1 MRFSL
6 VNFWRQA
13 RRGHTGWPEQWRKAE
28 PARSYDVVIV
38 GGGGHGLATAYYLAK
53 RHRVGRIAVLEKG
66 WIGSGNT
73 GRNTTICRSN
83 YLRPES
89 IALYDHALEL
99 WQSLS
104 EELDYNVMFSPRGVL
119 VLAHTRHEVEVLKR
133 HVHADRLAGVDNA
146 WLTPR
151 EAKAFC
157 PPLALDSL
165 RFPVLGAALQR
176 RGGTARHDAVAW
188 GYARAASTLGVDI
201 CEGCEVTGMRIE
213 AGRIL
218 GLETTRGA
226 IATGCVGLVAAGHGS
241 VLAAMAGLQL
251 PIESYPLQAL
261 VSEPMK
267 PCFPCVAMSGTIHA
281 YLSQSDKG
289 ELVIG
294 AGTDQYPS
302 YGQRGST
309 WVIEEAVEAIGELFP
324 AFRRV
329 RMLRQWAGIVDVTPD
344 RSPII
349 GPTAI
354 EGLWLNGG
362 WGTGGFK
369 ATPGSG
375 ELFAWSIAHGRP
387 HPILAPFALDRFATG
402 RSIDEAAAAAVAH

>member
-1 MRFSL
+1 MRHTL
-6 VNFWRQA
+6 WRLL
-13 RRGHTGWPEQWRKAE
+13 REGLGGHRGWPEQWRKAE
-28 PARSYDVVIV
+28 PAGSYDVVVV
-38 GGGGHGLATAYYLAK
+38 GGGGHGLATAYYLAR
-53 RHRVGRIAVLEKG
+53 RHGIRRIALLERG

-73 GRNTTICRSN
+73 GRNTTVCRSN

-89 IALYDHALEL
+89 IALYDHALRL
-99 WQSLS
+99 WETLS
-104 EELDYNVMFSPRGVL
+104 AELDYNVMFSPRGVL
-119 VLAHTRHEVEVLKR
+119 MLAHTRHEVEVLER
-133 HVHADRLAGVDNA
+133 HVHADRLAGVDNE
-146 WLTPR
+146 WLGPR

-157 PPLALDSL
+157 PPLEIASL

-188 GYARAASTLGVDI
+188 GFARAASALGVDV
-201 CEGCEVTGMRIE
+201 CEGCVVTGIRLE
-213 AGRIL
+213 ADRVV
-218 GLETTRGA
+218 GLTTSKGPIACETVA
-226 IATGCVGLVAAGHGS
+226 LVAAGHSS
-241 VLAAMAGLQL
+241 VLARMAGLEL

-261 VSEPMK
+261 VSEPLK

-294 AGTDQYPS
+294 AGTDRYTS
-302 YGQRGST
+302 YGQKGSP
-309 WVIEEAVEAIGELFP
+309 WVIEEALEAVAELFP
-324 AFRRV
+324 SFRRL

-349 GPTAI
+349 GESPVR
-354 EGLWLNGG
+354 GLWLNCG

-375 ELFAWSIAHGRP
+375 HLFAWSIAHGRP
-387 HPILAPFALDRFATG
+387 HPIVEPFGLDRFATG
-402 RSIDEAAAAAVAH
+402 RLVDEAAAAAVAH